1 MSPDPRPFGPRS
13 EPTSRESQ
21 PVGAEARCA
30 SRRRLARGTHWAY
43 ASEPDED
50 NPARQL
56 RLGFDTTGRM
66 LEIVVLHFDS
76 GNELI
81 IHAMKA
87 RSTYLALLD

>member
-1 MSPDPRPFGPRS
+1 MKVNPSALKHGV
-13 EPTSRESQ
+13 Q
-21 PVGAEARCA
+21 AEDALHA
-30 SRRRLARGTHWAY
+30 ATHWAY

>member
-1 MSPDPRPFGPRS
+1 MS
-13 EPTSRESQ
+13 
-21 PVGAEARCA
+21 VGFLGQRADVMHLCPHEWRHRCA
-30 SRRRLARGTHWAY
+30 TRRRRDAATHWAY

-81 IHAMKA
+81 IHAMKE
-87 RSTYLALLD
+87 RSTYLDLLD